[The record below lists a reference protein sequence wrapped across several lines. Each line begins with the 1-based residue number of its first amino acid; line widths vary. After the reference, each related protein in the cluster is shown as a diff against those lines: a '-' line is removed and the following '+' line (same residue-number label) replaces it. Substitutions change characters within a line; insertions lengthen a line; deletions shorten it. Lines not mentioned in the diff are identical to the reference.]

1 MALSHFAYVRRN
13 VISSGVAVAM
23 AATMAFPAVALADST
38 NGSEEDS
45 AASHSSSLESGVS
58 VDETDVNSAGES
70 QTNYVAETTGVQVN
84 KEDYYSE
91 EGSPEALISLF
102 SMGRSTSGLR
112 PVNLSNDAT
121 YFGAY
126 EGGSYASRNLPLKA
140 VMCK

>member
-38 NGSEEDS
+38 NGSEEDP
-45 AASHSSSLESGVS
+45 AASHSASLESGVS
-58 VDETDVNSAGES
+58 VDEADANSAGES

-91 EGSPEALISLF
+91 EGSPEALISEQRCNVFRRL
-102 SMGRSTSGLR
+102 
-112 PVNLSNDAT
+112 
-121 YFGAY
+121 
-126 EGGSYASRNLPLKA
+126 
-140 VMCK
+140 